1 MKTKAFFMFV
11 AVLFMSII
19 AVAQPT
25 KVQTVPWGNTITKL
39 KILVNTNPELKQ
51 DLQHLLKNAT
61 SKEWNGKNL
70 NDFYGFFA
78 GWLTFNEI
86 PNTAQ
91 LYSLAIYDLFA
102 EKNGREVLG
111 KEPMLDWLR
120 EFMIARGM
128 YLDSKLSTSGLGFW
142 TSDPNIHILD
152 YVIPLGGFKS
162 FNDFFTRQIRR
173 SVRPVDQTPNGITMP
188 ADGYVWLA
196 SSNIDKNQT
205 FRLKNDN
212 LDIATLLGG
221 DPLYTKFIGGSAVIV
236 YLRATDYHHFW
247 SPVTGQ
253 IVAENQL
260 AGFYVA
266 DGSPT
271 AAMDHRR
278 AYFII
283 KTPHMG
289 YVAMGIIGMYDISS
303 INLIKNVGD
312 NVKVGDELGHFAYG
326 GSEIILLFQK
336 GQVTLNVPTQP
347 NTTKKVGELIG
358 KAANPDIS

>member
-1 MKTKAFFMFV
+1 MKTKILFLFIVMFS
-11 AVLFMSII
+11 MSIV
-19 AVAQPT
+19 AAQPANI
-25 KVQTVPWGNTITKL
+25 KAQPWGTTITKL
-39 KILVNTNPELKQ
+39 KNLVNSNPELKQ
-51 DLQHLLKNAT
+51 DLQNLLANAT
-61 SKEWNGKNL
+61 SKEWKGKSL
-70 NDFYGFFA
+70 NDFYSFFA
-78 GWLTFNEI
+78 SWLTFNEI

-91 LYSLAIYDLFA
+91 LYSLTIYDLLA

-128 YLDSKLSTSGLGFW
+128 YLDSKLSTILLNFW
-142 TSDPNIHILD
+142 TSDPNIHITD
-152 YVIPLGGFKS
+152 YVIPLGGFTS
-162 FNDFFTRQIRR
+162 FNDFFTRQIKR
-173 SVRPVDQTPNGITMP
+173 SVRPVDQTPNDITMP

-196 SSNIDKNQT
+196 SSNIGKNKT
-205 FRLKNDN
+205 FLLKNDN
-212 LDIATLLGG
+212 LDIATLLGR
-221 DPLYTKFIGGSAVIV
+221 DPLYSKFIGGSAVII

-266 DGSPT
+266 SGNPT

-289 YVAMGIIGMYDISS
+289 YVAMGIIGMYDVSS
-303 INLIKNVGD
+303 IYLDKNVGD

-336 GQVTLNVPTQP
+336 NQVNLNVPTQP

-358 KAANPDIS
+358 KAANS